1 MKTAKLLFYAL
12 VLFLMVLG
20 AFALFG
26 LIVSAAQYLIWLG
39 AIVLIGFVVV
49 KLLQKKPEQR
59 PELEVSQA
67 ERELQAAIRRIEEIK
82 RAQLPEKK

>member
-39 AIVLIGFVVV
+39 AIVFIGFIVV